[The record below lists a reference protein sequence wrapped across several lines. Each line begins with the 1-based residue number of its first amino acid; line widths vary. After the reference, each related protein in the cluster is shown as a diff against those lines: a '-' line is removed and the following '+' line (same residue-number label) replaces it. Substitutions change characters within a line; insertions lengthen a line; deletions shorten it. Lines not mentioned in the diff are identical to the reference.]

1 MTFPFLKISSSL
13 FFVCFCFVCLFVFS
27 SLFQR
32 ISFINLLV
40 VLLYIVNLKRWRD
53 FVFGNMLSH
62 RFKDTDV
69 LKFQFRSNFPHTCYP
84 EITLYFPFAWLKKF
98 WQERGDEKRAWYKS
112 SLKRLRPTFFY
123 WWTFTETANQN
134 YFRSA
139 ILASSR
145 ACSTAVKEQWKAI
158 LLTAI
163 NCTFLRSCVLMAIN
177 CTFLRSCVLFLDVEY
192 FSFYCIEGAQL
203 NIKVDKMCSVFK
215 PCQYLVLT

>member
-1 MTFPFLKISSSL
+1 MILFLELCWVTVSKILMFWNFNLDPIFLTHVNLRSRSIFLSL
-13 FFVCFCFVCLFVFS
+13 DWKNS
-27 SLFQR
+27 GR
-32 ISFINLLV
+32 RGETKREPDTNLLWNV
-40 VLLYIVNLKRWRD
+40 YDPL
-53 FVFGNMLSH
+53 
-62 RFKDTDV
+62 
-69 LKFQFRSNFPHTCYP
+69 
-84 EITLYFPFAWLKKF
+84 
-98 WQERGDEKRAWYKS
+98 
-112 SLKRLRPTFFY
+112 FFY

-177 CTFLRSCVLFLDVEY
+177 CTFLRSCLLFLDVEY

-203 NIKVDKMCSVFK
+203 K
-215 PCQYLVLT
+215 Y